1 VHVYFVLS
9 FWKSKEEDEHMNM
22 LFRSFVSRT
31 THTHIDCIDACFRS
45 PRKEERTPSDIYP

>member
-1 VHVYFVLS
+1 MHVYFVLS
-9 FWKSKEEDEHMNM
+9 FGKSKEEDEHMNM